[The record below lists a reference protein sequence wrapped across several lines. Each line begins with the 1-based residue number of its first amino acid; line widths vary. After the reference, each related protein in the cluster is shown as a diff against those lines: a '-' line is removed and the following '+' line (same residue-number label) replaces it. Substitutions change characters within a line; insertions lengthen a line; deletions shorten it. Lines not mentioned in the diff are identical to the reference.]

1 MEQITERELQEL
13 PDRDHIIALM
23 NRYFAT
29 IDDADGLDTRW
40 ARSIFSEDVRVEH
53 RGSTLEGIEDLAVGN
68 RFVRDGWGR
77 TFHVSTNAQV
87 ELDGDRAHLRA
98 QLLAIHVHPESTPP
112 EPYVIA
118 NVFEA
123 DALRT
128 VNGWKFQT
136 LNLRPIWSSG
146 QSHFDIDTSEQ

>member
-1 MEQITERELQEL
+1 MEQITDLELRGL
-13 PDRDHIIALM
+13 LDRDRITALM

-29 IDDADGLDTRW
+29 IDEANGLDVEW

-53 RGSTLEGIEDLAVGN
+53 RGFTLEGIEDLAVGN
-68 RFVRDGWGR
+68 RFVREGWER
-77 TFHVSTNAQV
+77 TFHVSTNVQV

-98 QLLAIHVHPESTPP
+98 QLLAIHIHPDSNPP

-123 DALRT
+123 DVVRT
-128 VNGWKFQT
+128 SEGWRFQT
-136 LNLRPIWSSG
+136 LSLRPVWSSG
-146 QSHFDIDTSEQ
+146 KSHFDMEANEQ